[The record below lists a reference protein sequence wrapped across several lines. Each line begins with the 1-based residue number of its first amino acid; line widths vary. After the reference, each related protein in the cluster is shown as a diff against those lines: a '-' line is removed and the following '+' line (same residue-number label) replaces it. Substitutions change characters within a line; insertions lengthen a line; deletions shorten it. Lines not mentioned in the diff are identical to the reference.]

1 MESIIFILLPI
12 SVLVVMGL
20 IIVAFFDVAFAGP
33 KEASLTGLAQ
43 RDLPLLSGNALR
55 QWAKSKAR
63 RVVTKY
69 SKSPRKTSTASALA
83 SEIEYLTDDII
94 AASVPWTLSGSLPHC
109 ERSSRDTISVSVPEI
124 LAIVESLRGRLSP
137 RELKKIRSRA
147 QKNAEWL
154 AVKEQSENSPIATV
168 CPLLSHDGCCISYE
182 SRPVFCRGH
191 CTNYVGNEGGP
202 AAANERPEVAF
213 AAAVGQGITDGLTEG
228 LTASGLDGQ
237 LYELNRALVGTLDS
251 PDAAARWARGEVV
264 LESCSPL
271 HAVASN

>member
-12 SVLVVMGL
+12 SLLLVLGL
-20 IIVAFFDVAFAGP
+20 IIAAFFDVAFAGP
-33 KEASLTGLAQ
+33 KGTPTGLAQ

-63 RVVTKY
+63 RLVSKY
-69 SKSPRKTSTASALA
+69 SKSPRKTSAASALA
-83 SEIEYLTDDII
+83 SEVEYLTDDII
-94 AASVPWTLSGSLPHC
+94 AASVPWTLRGSLPQCDH
-109 ERSSRDTISVSVPEI
+109 SSRNKISVSVPET
-124 LAIVESLRGRLSP
+124 LAIVESLRARLSQ
-137 RELKKIRSRA
+137 RELKKIRNRA

-154 AVKEQSENSPIATV
+154 AVKEQSDNSLIATV

-191 CTNYVGNEGGP
+191 CTNCVGNNGGP
-202 AAANERPEVAF
+202 AAAIEQPEVAF

-228 LTASGLDGQ
+228 LTAAGLDGQ
-237 LYELNRALVGTLDS
+237 LYELNRALVGVLDV
-251 PDAAARWARGEVV
+251 PDAAARWTRGEVV

>member
-12 SVLVVMGL
+12 SVLLMLGL
-20 IIVAFFDVAFAGP
+20 VIVALFDVAFAGP
-33 KEASLTGLAQ
+33 KGAASAGHAQ

-55 QWAKSKAR
+55 QWASSRAR
-63 RVVTKY
+63 RVVAKY
-69 SKSPRKTSTASALA
+69 SKPPRKASTAVALA
-83 SEIEYLTDDII
+83 SEIEDLTNDII
-94 AASVPWTLSGSLPHC
+94 ATSVPWTLRGPMAQC
-109 ERSSRDTISVSVPEI
+109 DRSSRDTVSVSVPET
-124 LAIVESLRGRLSP
+124 LAMVESLRGRLSP

-237 LYELNRALVGTLDS
+237 LYELNRALVGALDS

-271 HAVASN
+271 HAAASN